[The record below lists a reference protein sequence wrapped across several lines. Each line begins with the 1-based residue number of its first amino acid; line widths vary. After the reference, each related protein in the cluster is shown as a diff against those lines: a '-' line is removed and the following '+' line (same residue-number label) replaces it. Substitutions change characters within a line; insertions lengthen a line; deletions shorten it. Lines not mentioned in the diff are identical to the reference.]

1 MGLCGGGRIGGWAV
15 RWTERWITRA
25 QRKADLR
32 AARFLR
38 HEEGVRA
45 GTEPRSL
52 QDRMESRT
60 ALFTERFQTRGL
72 LSRAYANERRISGS
86 WYARRRDASLG
97 LADAWRAWILDGPVR
112 GPDGAEV
119 GIWIRCGGQDLPFHD
134 PPYDQA
140 RVTWQELAQTG
151 KLYSVCLRRVPAGAV
166 QGFPSLAAGPSAC
179 GYAVEV
185 FATETSARWYAV
197 ELARMVRQAGIT
209 ALRSSDIDLERPRPS
224 RSDRV
229 LAEEITGV
237 RREAGVRRELGHG
250 MLWRSRRARARWR
263 QARTGRR

>member
-1 MGLCGGGRIGGWAV
+1 
-15 RWTERWITRA
+15 
-25 QRKADLR
+25 
-32 AARFLR
+32 
-38 HEEGVRA
+38 
-45 GTEPRSL
+45 
-52 QDRMESRT
+52 MESRT

-166 QGFPSLAAGPSAC
+166 QGFPSLAAG
-179 GYAVEV
+179 
-185 FATETSARWYAV
+185 
-197 ELARMVRQAGIT
+197 
-209 ALRSSDIDLERPRPS
+209 
-224 RSDRV
+224 
-229 LAEEITGV
+229 
-237 RREAGVRRELGHG
+237 
-250 MLWRSRRARARWR
+250 RARAGTRLNSPEWCGKP
-263 QARTGRR
+263 ASPHCGHLT